1 MLKKMTIERFLKELG
16 SDKPTPGG
24 GSVAALCGAE
34 AAALCTMVG
43 RLSKSKKAKNCVEK
57 AERFGK
63 VLTDLIDEDSKAFDA
78 VMEAYKSPK
87 GRITGERK
95 QRKEKIQEALKRAA
109 EVPLQTARYSYEVL
123 KLAEILVDEGN
134 PTAISDVGTAA
145 LLCGA
150 SIKSA
155 VMNIVV
161 NMRLIKDEGFNCD
174 IEKGLEMTD
183 GYAVKVAQIS
193 NDVYKVIF
201 RDNED

>member
-1 MLKKMTIERFLKELG
+1 MLKKKTIERFLKELA

-24 GSVAALCGAE
+24 GSVAALSGAM
-34 AAALCTMVG
+34 AAGLCAMVG
-43 RLSKSKKAKNCVEK
+43 KLSKKAKAKNCAVK
-57 AERFGK
+57 AERLQK
-63 VLTDLIDEDSKAFDA
+63 VLTDLIDEDVRAYEA
-78 VMEAYKSPK
+78 VMKAYKMPK
-87 GRITGERK
+87 ATKK
-95 QRKEKIQEALKRAA
+95 QQKERKEKIQEVLKRAA

-201 RDNED
+201 RDDED